1 VVAGHEKSEI
11 ALEAIAVDDRGE
23 RRRSRLVR
31 LDQNEVALSLGSVE
45 LEKIRQ
51 VLIYDWL
58 RLQFWQHLL
67 LLFLLL
73 LLVHWLLLGHWL
85 LFLLGDCPLMCHRL
99 PSLVRLLLSFLA
111 RLKLQP
117 VKVTLLSFRSSTSS
131 CVPSGCSGWTVG
143 PRVGAAIRNV
153 LSSVVGN
160 FSWKVFLCVLNDW
173 W

>member
-117 VKVTLLSFRSSTSS
+117 VKVTLLSLPLQHIVLRSLRLLRLDGG
-131 CVPSGCSGWTVG
+131 PQSGSRY
-143 PRVGAAIRNV
+143 PQRV
-153 LSSVVGN
+153 VVGCGQ
-160 FSWKVFLCVLNDW
+160 L
-173 W
+173 